1 MLWRNLKTKQMDKEN
16 LIEQYRQAYY
26 DLECSMYEL
35 KEELGGIKDEIKNL
49 CLKFL
54 LDSRMGKRDK
64 DVFKEVFK
72 KYLP

>member
-16 LIEQYRQAYY
+16 VIEQYRQAYY
-26 DLECSMYEL
+26 DLECNMYEL

>member
-1 MLWRNLKTKQMDKEN
+1 MEKEN
-16 LIEQYRQAYY
+16 VIEQYRQAYY
-26 DLECSMYEL
+26 DLESSLYDL
-35 KEELGGIKDEIKNL
+35 REELDGIKDEIKNL